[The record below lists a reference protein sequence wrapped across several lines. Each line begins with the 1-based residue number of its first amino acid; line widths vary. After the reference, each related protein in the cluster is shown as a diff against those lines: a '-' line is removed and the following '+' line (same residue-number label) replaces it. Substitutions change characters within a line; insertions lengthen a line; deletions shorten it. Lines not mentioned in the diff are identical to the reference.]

1 MVQSEHVTQS
11 LAGLQVG
18 LKAVCKFRILAHEL
32 ICIFRSRFGRFSGV
46 TTFHK
51 QPQIMSFST
60 YVDPLENRST
70 ALEWSYR
77 NKESVPGGFRQCRIL
92 VMQLFEG
99 L

>member
-18 LKAVCKFRILAHEL
+18 LKAVCKFRILAHKL

-46 TTFHK
+46 ATFHK

-60 YVDPLENRST
+60 YVDPLEVVVQPLNGPIGTR
-70 ALEWSYR
+70 
-77 NKESVPGGFRQCRIL
+77 
-92 VMQLFEG
+92 G
-99 L
+99 LSQVGLGSAEFW